1 MRVLFAAAECAP
13 MVKVGGMG
21 DVVGSLPP
29 ALAALG
35 HDVRLI
41 LPGYSRL
48 WSRLSIS
55 AEPIWR
61 GHTMGTDFAIFETRH
76 PRSGLTIYLVGHP
89 VFDPERIYGGEDE
102 DWRFT
107 FFASAVAEFAWHHW
121 KPEVLH
127 CHDWHTGMIPV
138 WMHQDP
144 EISTVFTIHNLKYQG
159 PWRWKLDRMTWCPW
173 YMQGDHT
180 MASALL
186 YADRVNA
193 VSPTYA
199 KEIRTPNYGEGLDG
213 LLNFISGKLRGILN
227 GIDTD
232 DWNPATDAS
241 LPACFSTADLSG
253 KALCKAAL
261 QERMGLTAN
270 PTTFL
275 LGLVSR
281 LVDQKGVDLLMQ
293 VADRVLAYTDSQVVV
308 LGTGDRHYESGLW
321 QLAARHPGRF
331 AVFLT
336 YDDAL
341 SRLIYAGSDAF
352 LMPSRFEPCGISQ
365 LLAMRYGSIPVV
377 RRVGGLVD
385 TVPPHDPAHHS
396 GTGFCFDRYDP
407 LDFYTAIVRAWEA
420 YRHPES
426 WAELQF
432 RAMTADHSWDRSALE
447 YDRMYRDVRGVK
459 EPTPSAQDVEAF
471 SLGQDA
477 DPSRH
482 GGAGSHQNAKPATR
496 AELEV
501 PGPEPTGRDK
511 ASLSLAGATE
521 PEMVRRNPLSR
532 LLRRPQG

>member
-29 ALAALG
+29 ALAELG

-41 LPGYSRL
+41 MPGYSRL
-48 WSRLSIS
+48 WSQLDIS

-61 GHTMGTDFAIFETRH
+61 AQTMGTEFAVYETRH
-76 PRSGLTIYLVGHP
+76 PRSGLPIYLVGHP

-107 FFASAVAEFAWHHW
+107 FFASATAEFAWNHW
-121 KPEVLH
+121 KPQVLH

-159 PWRWKLDRMTWCPW
+159 PWRWKLDRITWCPW

-180 MASALL
+180 MAAALL

-199 KEIRTPNYGEGLDG
+199 QEIRTAEYGEQLDG
-213 LLNFISGKLRGILN
+213 LLNYVSGKLRGILN
-227 GIDTD
+227 GLDLEAWD
-232 DWNPATDAS
+232 PATDQALVS
-241 LPACFSTADLSG
+241 NYSTDDLSG
-253 KALCKAAL
+253 RAANKREL
-261 QERMGLTAN
+261 QERMGLNVN
-270 PTTFL
+270 PETFL
-275 LGLVSR
+275 LGMVSR
-281 LVDQKGVDLLMQ
+281 LVDQKGVDLLLQ
-293 VADRVLAYTDSQVVV
+293 VADRLLAYTDTQIVV
-308 LGTGDRHYESGLW
+308 LGTGDRGLESGLW
-321 QLAARHPGRF
+321 QLASRHPGRV

-365 LLAMRYGSIPVV
+365 LMAMRYGCVPIV
-377 RRVGGLVD
+377 RKVGGLVD
-385 TVPPHDPAHHS
+385 TVPPHDPGHHS
-396 GTGFCFDRYDP
+396 GTGFCFDRFDP
-407 LDFYTAIVRAWEA
+407 VDFYTALVRAWEA
-420 YRHPES
+420 YRHQDS
-426 WAELQF
+426 WRQLQL
-432 RAMTADHSWDRSALE
+432 RAMQQDYSWTRSARD
-447 YDRMYRDVRGVK
+447 YDRMYREVCGIK
-459 EPTPSAQDVEAF
+459 EPGPDASEVERF
-471 SLGQDA
+471 SQGQDA

-482 GGAGSHQNAKPATR
+482 GQNADDPLPALT
-496 AELEV
+496 
-501 PGPEPTGRDK
+501 PE
-511 ASLSLAGATE
+511 ASAWTN
-521 PEMVRRNPLSR
+521 RNPLSR
-532 LLRRPQG
+532 LLGRQRGER